1 MKKNIITFALAFAI
15 TFLMVMGA
23 SMLIPKQA
31 QAATVPEGH
40 VGIVVTR
47 GRAEDEILSPGKHW
61 TNPFTQTVV
70 LMDTRWQKYT
80 TQTSAFSKDIQQVDI
95 MVSMSYQIKNTGA
108 LQLYKEVGEDY
119 ADKIMLPCLLDALKS
134 TFAKYS
140 AEDLISRREQ
150 ISDEVLAALAEQL
163 TFYKLTVREVAIED
177 IDFTD
182 AFTNA
187 IEEKQVAT
195 QRKLQVET
203 EQEQQTL
210 VAKAEAERAKIQAEA
225 EAEEKLIR
233 AKADAE
239 AVKIAAEAEAYRLE
253 MESKNITDNLI
264 RKETIE
270 KWDGKLPTIT
280 GTNALPLVDIEGIDG
295 V

>member
-1 MKKNIITFALAFAI
+1 MKKYNIWILAIITTLLI
-15 TFLMVMGA
+15 VLNVFLCSA
-23 SMLIPKQA
+23 DAK
-31 QAATVPEGH
+31 AATVPEGY
-40 VGIVVTR
+40 VGIVVKR
-47 GRAEDEILSPGKHW
+47 GAAQGETLPPGKYW
-61 TNPFTQTVV
+61 TNPFTTKVV

-95 MVSMSYQIKNTGA
+95 VVSMSYQIKNTGA
-108 LQLYKEVGEDY
+108 LTLYKEVGVDY

-140 AEDLISRREQ
+140 AEDLISKREL
-150 ISDEVLAALAEQL
+150 ISDEVLTALEEQL
-163 TFYKLTVREVAIED
+163 IFYKLAVREVAIED

-210 VAKAEAERAKIQAEA
+210 VAQAEAERETIKAKAEAEQ
-225 EAEEKLIR
+225 KLIR
-233 AKADAE
+233 AQADAD
-239 AVKIAAEAEAYRLE
+239 AVKIAADAESYRLE
-253 MESKNITDNLI
+253 MESKHITEAVI
-264 RKETIE
+264 QKETVE
-270 KWDGKLPTIT
+270 KWDGKLPAIT
-280 GTNALPLVDIEGIDG
+280 GTDAVPMINFDG
-295 V
+295 VGAGV

>member
-1 MKKNIITFALAFAI
+1 MKKFTILAIVAALLVI
-15 TFLMVMGA
+15 LNVFLFSPDAKAV
-23 SMLIPKQA
+23 
-31 QAATVPEGH
+31 TVPEGH
-40 VGIVVTR
+40 VGIVVKR
-47 GRAEDEILSPGKHW
+47 GAAQDETLAPGKYW
-61 TNPFTQTVV
+61 TNPFTTDVV

-80 TQTSAFSKDIQQVDI
+80 AQTSAFSKDIQQVDI
-95 MVSMSYQIKNTGA
+95 VVSMSYQIKNTGA
-108 LQLYKEVGEDY
+108 LTLYKEVGVDY

-150 ISDEVLAALAEQL
+150 ISDEVLNALEEQL
-163 TFYKLTVREVAIED
+163 IFYKLAVREVAIED

-210 VAKAEAERAKIQAEA
+210 VAKAEAERATIQAKAEA
-225 EAEEKLIR
+225 EQKLIR
-233 AKADAE
+233 AQADAD
-239 AVKIAAEAEAYRLE
+239 AVKIAADAEAYRLE
-253 MESKNITDNLI
+253 MESKHITESVI
-264 RKETIE
+264 KKETIE

-280 GTNALPLVDIEGIDG
+280 GSDAVPLVNAESLIGG